1 MQLQATERATLTRSK
16 PLLERLFGR
25 VRTGTIV
32 QYALLIVLLIL
43 SFFVLIVM
51 VNMSFRPQV
60 FILTNFWGLAIPP
73 TLINYQDSF
82 SQLIQPMLRTLL
94 TCFAS
99 IVGIIAIACPA
110 AYALARMNFPGKQI
124 IYYGVL
130 ATLAIP
136 GVVLL
141 TPHFILAKQIGFY
154 GSLPGLITTYIIGG
168 QPFAIFLIVTFFLNQ
183 SEEIF
188 EAARIDGATEL
199 QALIRVAIPLAWPI
213 LMTIAILNFIGIYSD
228 LIWPSLMLPRGEQ
241 TLILALQR
249 FVSQAAELQSRPD
262 WGVRSAGYTLSIIPQ
277 LILFVVAMKYF
288 IQGLTSGALK
298 G

>member
-1 MQLQATERATLTRSK
+1 MQAAQRIS
-16 PLLERLFGR
+16 PSPVQQWFGR
-25 VRTGTIV
+25 LRASTMI
-32 QYALLIVLLIL
+32 QYTLLIFLLVM

-51 VNMSFRPQV
+51 VNMSLRPQV
-60 FILTNFWGLAIPP
+60 FILTNFWGVAIPP
-73 TLINYQDSF
+73 TTINYQDSF
-82 SQLIQPMLRTLL
+82 TQLLGPMLRTLL
-94 TCFAS
+94 VCFAS
-99 IVGIIAIACPA
+99 IVGIVTIAAPA
-110 AYALARMNFPGKQI
+110 SYALARMSFPGKQI
-124 IYYGVL
+124 VFYAVL

-141 TPHFILAKQIGFY
+141 TPHFILAKQLGFY
-154 GSLPGLITTYIIGG
+154 GSLQGLIITYIIGG
-168 QPFAIFLIVTFFLNQ
+168 QPFAIFLIVTYFLNQ

-213 LMTIAILNFIGIYSD
+213 LMTIAVLNFIGIYSD

-277 LILFVVAMKYF
+277 LVLFIFAMKYF